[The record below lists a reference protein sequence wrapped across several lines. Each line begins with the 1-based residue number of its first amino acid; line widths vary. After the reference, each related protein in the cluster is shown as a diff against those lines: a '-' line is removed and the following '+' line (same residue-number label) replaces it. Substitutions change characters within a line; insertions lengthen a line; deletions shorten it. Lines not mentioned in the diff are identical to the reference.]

1 LAEPSAASPVGPW
14 VEVEPLRRRGI
25 SWWAR
30 WLRSERQVVSVGPS
44 GLSWWNPE
52 GWTCRRRL
60 LPEGKSRLAGQI
72 GNCGLGAEGTLVLLH
87 QRRLVRLASGAMS
100 AELSV
105 DGLSRGVDGIEVS
118 SDGKHVAV
126 VSDVGFHQGEVDVY
140 DLVRGERRWSH
151 SGVTEVAFSPDGAA
165 LLWSFDL
172 PQQAGSDVLAYGVRE
187 TSTGAVLGS
196 WRTTCW
202 MESACWGAGSRRVL
216 YGNLGERPTA
226 VHALR
231 GSKSRLKGELVG
243 VHPVPRPPPAVRG
256 WDALEAQME
265 RARSSGR
272 G

>member
-1 LAEPSAASPVGPW
+1 MGARGDRPPVGPW
-14 VEVEPLRRRGI
+14 VGVEPPARRGVA
-25 SWWAR
+25 WWAR
-30 WLRSERQVVSVGPS
+30 WLGSKKLVVAVGPS
-44 GLSWWNPE
+44 GLSWWNPD
-52 GWTCRRRL
+52 GWTCRRRF
-60 LPEGKSRLAGQI
+60 LPEGSSRLAVRVGH
-72 GNCGLGAEGTLVLLH
+72 CGLAADGTLVLLH
-87 QRRLVRLASGAMS
+87 QGRLVRLAADAKT

-105 DGLSRGVDGIEVS
+105 DGLSPRVDGMEVS
-118 SDGKHVAV
+118 SDGSYVAI

-140 DLVRGERRWSH
+140 DLARGKRIWSH

-165 LLWSFDL
+165 LLWQFDL
-172 PQQAGSDVLAYGVRE
+172 PQQSGSDVLAYGVRE
-187 TSTGAVLGS
+187 TSTGAALGS

-216 YGNLGERPTA
+216 YGNDGERPIA

-265 RARSSGR
+265 RARSSAPR
-272 G
+272 